1 MSAGNSSREKDLEEA
16 YKYLEGWGAAGS
28 LETMPETEEA
38 AARNMD
44 PDRLKNL
51 KQARTAAKS
60 KLTIVKK
67 TVLNNLMSTRT
78 PLSKID

>member
-1 MSAGNSSREKDLEEA
+1 MSAGNSSWEKDLEEA
-16 YKYLEGWGAAGS
+16 YEYLEGWGQLAS
-28 LETMPETEEA
+28 LETIPEIEET

-67 TVLNNLMSTRT
+67 TTQ
-78 PLSKID
+78 

>member
-16 YKYLEGWGAAGS
+16 YEYLEGWGRTGS
-28 LETMPETEEA
+28 LETIPEIDEA

-51 KQARTAAKS
+51 KQACTAAKS